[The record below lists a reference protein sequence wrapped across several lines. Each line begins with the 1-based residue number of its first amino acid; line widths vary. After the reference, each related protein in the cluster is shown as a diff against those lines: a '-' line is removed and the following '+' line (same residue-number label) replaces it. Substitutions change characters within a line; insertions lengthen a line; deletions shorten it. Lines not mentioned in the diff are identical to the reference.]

1 MKKSMYKTKEEMPLF
16 LTVMDV
22 ANLLGISRASAYELV
37 RQENFPKLK
46 IVQGRTII
54 PRDRLLEWLDEQTR
68 YDRIQPA
75 KYRVEN
81 KQEKEYALRKQ
92 RYSVHNSWQRQLFQ
106 GIQRFLTPQKSVG
119 CRKGYC
125 VNLCVAESEKSS
137 FIRKNSGLCYA
148 LRKYFKEKHLKNLS
162 KKLFW
167 LIENFQQKTLDIF
180 SNVWYVVVAKN
191 KNEGGK

>member
-68 YDRIQPA
+68 YD
-75 KYRVEN
+75 E
-81 KQEKEYALRKQ
+81 
-92 RYSVHNSWQRQLFQ
+92 
-106 GIQRFLTPQKSVG
+106 
-119 CRKGYC
+119 
-125 VNLCVAESEKSS
+125 
-137 FIRKNSGLCYA
+137 
-148 LRKYFKEKHLKNLS
+148 
-162 KKLFW
+162 
-167 LIENFQQKTLDIF
+167 D
-180 SNVWYVVVAKN
+180 
-191 KNEGGK
+191 